1 MDRLIIIGAGLAGL
15 LAGNMLRRRPLQIV
29 ERQRSLPNNHHAVLR
44 FRTLKVSEQVH
55 VPFRSVKVFKSI
67 DEPDPIRA
75 AMLYA
80 RKVTGRYEVRS
91 MIDLKP
97 SERYIAPPNLVGL
110 MAHGLDI
117 AYGVDG
123 LAYVA
128 PAKRSEMGMSPIIST
143 LPMPILMDAL
153 EYDGERPEFAY
164 VPGFT
169 IKAAIKYCD
178 IFATRYY
185 CGNIDDP
192 LYRAS
197 ITGDQLI
204 MEFVG
209 KPEEIDWQ
217 RSASGVYEV
226 ADQFGIQEEDILEIS
241 EPKASKYQKL
251 AHLSDDDV
259 RRAQAFMHWATVNY
273 QVYSLGRFAKWQAG
287 LLLDDVVQDVL
298 KIERWINASN
308 GYELKKEMKHG

>member
-1 MDRLIIIGAGLAGL
+1 MERLIIIGAGLAGL

-29 ERQRSLPNNHHAVLR
+29 ERQKGLPNNHHAVLR
-44 FRTLKVSEQVH
+44 FRSLKVSEQVH
-55 VPFRSVKVFKSI
+55 VPFRQVRVFKSI

-91 MIDLKP
+91 LISLEP
-97 SERYIAPPNLVGL
+97 SDRYIAPTNLIEQ

-128 PAKRSEMGMSPIIST
+128 PAKREEMENSPIIST
-143 LPMPILMDAL
+143 LPMPVLMDAL
-153 EYDGERPEFAY
+153 EFNGPRPDFKH
-164 VPGFT
+164 VPGYT
-169 IKAAIKYCD
+169 IKAKVKGCD

-185 CGNIDDP
+185 SALDSN

-197 ITGDQLI
+197 LTGDSLI
-204 MEFVG
+204 LEYAG
-209 KPEEIDWQ
+209 
-217 RSASGVYEV
+217 EV
-226 ADQFGIQEEDILEIS
+226 DENVDAIADLPQVAWDFGISDEDIQSVEL
-241 EPKASKYQKL
+241 PKTSKYQKL
-251 AHLSDDDV
+251 AKLSDDDK
-259 RRAQAFMHWATVNY
+259 RLAQAFMHWATVTY
-273 QVYSLGRFAKWQAG
+273 GVYSLGRFAKWEAG

-298 KIERWINASN
+298 KIERWMDASC
-308 GYELKKEMKHG
+308 GYELMKERHV